1 MSGLFKQFKTDT
13 NKELNGVDIEF
24 AEAVNEDGSIPT
36 FTLSRMGKSNKKYA
50 KAIEAASRPYRR
62 QIELGTMKPEVSE
75 RIFLEVFAETILVGW
90 KNVYAEDGSDLKYS
104 KDAAIALMSAL
115 PDVYDRLQLESTIAS
130 NFRDSALENE
140 AKN

>member
-13 NKELNGVDIEF
+13 NKEVNGVEIEF
-24 AEAVNEDGSIPT
+24 AEATNDDGSVPT
-36 FTLSRMGKSNKKYA
+36 FIISRMGKSNKRYS

-75 RIFLEVFAETILVGW
+75 RIFLEVFSDTLLTGW
-90 KNVYAEDGSDLKYS
+90 KNVIGEDGQELKYS
-104 KDAAIALMSAL
+104 KEAAIALMNAL

-130 NFRDSALENE
+130 NFRDQALESE

>member
-1 MSGLFKQFKTDT
+1 MSGLFKLFKTDT
-13 NKELNGVDIEF
+13 NKEVNGVEIEF
-24 AEAVNEDGSIPT
+24 AEAVNDDGSIPT
-36 FTLSRMGKSNKKYA
+36 FIISRMGKSNKRYA

-75 RIFLEVFAETILVGW
+75 RIFLEVFCDTILTGW
-90 KNVYAEDGSDLKYS
+90 KNVLGEDGQELKYS
-104 KDAAIALMSAL
+104 KDAAIALMTAL

-130 NFRDSALENE
+130 NFRDQALESE